1 MATSASLSG
10 SSAGGASE
18 GPLLFSSVLLL
29 GAPAYGCF
37 MSKKDILD
45 RLSTSGGSRT
55 VVRKRAAS
63 ETAATPG
70 STQSTRVRAG
80 VIRRRRKA
88 KDAAPPPELPNVVQE
103 ATAPKKEAEPV
114 VEAEESTVAAEEAVE
129 EAPAAAPAEKSEAEA
144 AEAAPAAEAVPAEA
158 VAEAAPE
165 PAAESVVEEPKAAEE
180 AAAEAAA
187 VEPPAAAEAAPAPA
201 AEEAKP
207 SAGAGLPRLPGL
219 GSAVVRPPPGYDP
232 ANPAASIEANKAETR
247 KPQTQ
252 EERWS
257 SNKTGGAPART
268 GEQDR
273 KERGRPRQDA
283 RRGRRRKAFG
293 SDDFYTPQPM
303 HRRRRTRRSGPKKES
318 PQPKAQ
324 KRRIQIDH
332 TVSVK
337 QLAQEMGVRAAQVLK
352 TLIGMGSMV
361 TINDQIDFDTAQL
374 VAAEF
379 EYEVINIGFA
389 EGDHLIQVEEDEAAG
404 DPRAAVVTIMGHVD
418 HGKTTLLDSIRN
430 ASVADGEAGGITQHI
445 GAYQAERNGEVIT
458 FIDTPGHQ
466 AFTEMRARG
475 AQVTDIV
482 IIVVAADDGIMPQT
496 VESINHAKAAGVPII
511 VAVNKCDKPGVNPDS
526 VRQRLMEHELVP
538 EEYGGDTMMVNVS
551 ALKGQGLDELLD
563 AILLVAEVHEY
574 KAVQDRHAE
583 GVVLEARL
591 EKGRGAVA
599 TLLVKQGTLEKGN
612 SVVLGTTHGR
622 IRAMTDFSGKT
633 LKSAGPSM
641 PVEVIGLSQVPVA
654 GDNFVVVKSDKDAK
668 ALVENRLAEQKAKAQ
683 VKPTKVTLEDLFSMA
698 EQDASAVKDLNL
710 IVKAD
715 VQGSIEALK
724 GSLEKI
730 DVEGIV
736 VKVLHS
742 GVGGITESDI
752 TLASAY
758 GAIVIGF
765 NVRPDGGARR
775 AADAQGVQCRYYKVI
790 YEALDEI
797 AAAAKGLLEPTIEEQ
812 HRASIEVRKVFT
824 VPKVGAIA
832 GCMVIDGKVARGQK
846 TRLLRDSVIIWE
858 GSLSSLKRFKDD
870 VKEVDKGYECGIG
883 LENYNDI
890 KEGDIIEA
898 YELVEI
904 RG

>member
-1 MATSASLSG
+1 
-10 SSAGGASE
+10 
-18 GPLLFSSVLLL
+18 
-29 GAPAYGCF
+29 

-45 RLSTSGGSRT
+45 RLSTNGGSRT
-55 VVRKRAAS
+55 VVRKRAAAD
-63 ETAATPG
+63 TPATPG

-88 KDAAPPPELPNVVQE
+88 KDAAAPPDLPNVVQE
-103 ATAPKKEAEPV
+103 V
-114 VEAEESTVAAEEAVE
+114 
-129 EAPAAAPAEKSEAEA
+129 AAPAEEAKPVEESVEA
-144 AEAAPAAEAVPAEA
+144 AAVQEEATPAAEAVE
-158 VAEAAPE
+158 EIT
-165 PAAESVVEEPKAAEE
+165 AESSETDNSGSEET
-180 AAAEAAA
+180 AA
-187 VEPPAAAEAAPAPA
+187 VETAAVEAADQPVPESTSTSEEQSTEKVEASGEQAASEEAPVAEKPVEKEAAPAP
-201 AEEAKP
+201 EEAKP

-232 ANPAASIEANKAETR
+232 SNPAASIEANKAETR

-252 EERWS
+252 EDRWS
-257 SNKTGGAPART
+257 SNKTGADTGRS
-268 GEQDR
+268 GEQDK

-283 RRGRRRKAFG
+283 RRGRRRQAYG
-293 SDDFYTPQPM
+293 SDDFYTPQPLQ
-303 HRRRRTRRSGPKKES
+303 RRRRNRRSGPKKES

-389 EGDHLIQVEEDEAAG
+389 EVDHLIKVEEDQEAG

-511 VAVNKCDKPGVNPDS
+511 VAVNKCDKPGVNPDT

-574 KAVQDRHAE
+574 KAVKDRHAE

-599 TLLVKQGTLEKGN
+599 TLLVKHGTLGKGN

-622 IRAMTDFSGKT
+622 IRAMTDYSGKT
-633 LKSAGPSM
+633 LKEAGPSM

-698 EQDASAVKDLNL
+698 EQGAASIKDLNL

-730 DVEGIV
+730 EVDGIV

-752 TLASAY
+752 TLAAAY

-812 HRASIEVRKVFT
+812 HRASIQVRKVFT

>member
-1 MATSASLSG
+1 
-10 SSAGGASE
+10 
-18 GPLLFSSVLLL
+18 
-29 GAPAYGCF
+29 

-45 RLSTSGGSRT
+45 RISTSGTRT
-55 VVRKRAAS
+55 VVRKR
-63 ETAATPG
+63 TAAESEPQKG

-88 KDAAPPPELPNVVQE
+88 KDSAPAPELPNVGQEPLEQE
-103 ATAPKKEAEPV
+103 AAVTPQADEAPV
-114 VEAEESTVAAEEAVE
+114 VEAVAAQEESLEVPVVNEEASEQSDDQPEVEAKAKAKKTQSAEKKAVKAEEASE
-129 EAPAAAPAEKSEAEA
+129 TAPEPQQEEKSE
-144 AEAAPAAEAVPAEA
+144 PPAEA
-158 VAEAAPE
+158 VA
-165 PAAESVVEEPKAAEE
+165 VEESPKAEVSSQPEVAASTPEQSAETSKE
-180 AAAEAAA
+180 TSK
-187 VEPPAAAEAAPAPA
+187 
-201 AEEAKP
+201 KP
-207 SAGAGLPRLPGL
+207 GVGLPRLPGL
-219 GSAVVRPPPGYDP
+219 GSAVVKPPPGYDP
-232 ANPAASIEANKAETR
+232 SNPQASVPSQDTKPATEKSEKGQNRWDNAASAARPKT
-247 KPQTQ
+247 
-252 EERWS
+252 EEGRDGD
-257 SNKTGGAPART
+257 KKRT
-268 GEQDR
+268 A
-273 KERGRPRQDA
+273 GRPRQDA
-283 RRGRRRKAFG
+283 RRGRRRQAFG
-293 SDDFYTPQPM
+293 GDDFYTPQPLQ
-303 HRRRRTRRSGPKKES
+303 RRRRNRRSGPKKES
-318 PQPKAQ
+318 PKPKAQ

-332 TVSVK
+332 TISVK
-337 QLAQEMGVRAAQVLK
+337 QLAQEMSVKGPQVMK
-352 TLIGMGSMV
+352 TLIGMGTMV
-361 TINDQIDFDTAQL
+361 TLNDQIDFETAQL

-379 EYEVINIGFA
+379 EYEVFNVGFEEA
-389 EGDHLIQVEEDEAAG
+389 DHLIGVAETEVEEGEKR
-404 DPRAAVVTIMGHVD
+404 PAVVTIMGHVD

-511 VAVNKCDKPGVNPDS
+511 VAVNKCDKPGVNPDN

-563 AILLVAEVHEY
+563 SILLVAEVHEY
-574 KAVQDRHAE
+574 KAVSDRHAE

-599 TLLVKQGTLEKGN
+599 TLLVKKGSLEKGN
-612 SVVLGTTHGR
+612 SVVLGTTAGR
-622 IRAMTDFSGKT
+622 IRAMTDYSGKT

-641 PVEVIGLSQVPVA
+641 PVEVIGLSQVPSA
-654 GDNFVVVKSDKDAK
+654 GDSFAVVKSDKDAK
-668 ALVENRLAEQKAKAQ
+668 ALAENRLAEEKTKTLK
-683 VKPTKVTLEDLFSMA
+683 KPTKITLEDLFSMA
-698 EQDASAVKDLNL
+698 EAGAVATKDLNL

-730 DVEGIV
+730 AVEGIE

-742 GVGGITESDI
+742 AVGGITESDI

-775 AADAQGVQCRYYKVI
+775 AAEANGVQCRYYKVI

-846 TRLLRDSVIIWE
+846 TRLLRDSIIIWE

-870 VKEVDKGYECGIG
+870 VKEVEKGYECGIG

-898 YELVEI
+898 YELVEV
-904 RG
+904 RA

>member
-1 MATSASLSG
+1 
-10 SSAGGASE
+10 
-18 GPLLFSSVLLL
+18 
-29 GAPAYGCF
+29 

-45 RLSTSGGSRT
+45 RLSTNGGSRT
-55 VVRKRAAS
+55 VVRKRAAAD
-63 ETAATPG
+63 TPATPG

-103 ATAPKKEAEPV
+103 AAVPEKEAEPV
-114 VEAEESTVAAEEAVE
+114 EEVVET
-129 EAPAAAPAEKSEAEA
+129 AAAPEESSA
-144 AEAAPAAEAVPAEA
+144 AEAAVDSASEPAEA
-158 VAEAAPE
+158 
-165 PAAESVVEEPKAAEE
+165 SE
-180 AAAEAAA
+180 AAAEETVVAEEVA
-187 VEPPAAAEAAPAPA
+187 PAEEVQSATEDSKNEQASDEVKASEESAGAEEAPVAEKPAEKEVAPAP
-201 AEEAKP
+201 EEAKP

-232 ANPAASIEANKAETR
+232 SNPAASIEANKTETK

-252 EERWS
+252 EDRWA
-257 SNKTGGAPART
+257 SNKTGGAPGRT
-268 GEQDR
+268 AEQEK

-283 RRGRRRKAFG
+283 RRGRRRQSFG
-293 SDDFYTPQPM
+293 SDDFYTPQPL
-303 HRRRRTRRSGPKKES
+303 HRRRRNRRSSGPKKES

-389 EGDHLIQVEEDEAAG
+389 EVDHLIKVEEDEESG

-445 GAYQAERNGEVIT
+445 GAYQAERNGEIIT

-511 VAVNKCDKPGVNPDS
+511 VAVNKCDKPGVNPDN

-563 AILLVAEVHEY
+563 SILLVAEVHEY
-574 KAVQDRHAE
+574 KAATDRHAE

-633 LKSAGPSM
+633 LKNAGPSM

-668 ALVENRLAEQKAKAQ
+668 ALVDNRLADQKAKAQ

-698 EQDASAVKDLNL
+698 EQDSASIKDLNL

-730 DVEGIV
+730 EVDGIV

-752 TLASAY
+752 TLAAAY

-775 AADAQGVQCRYYKVI
+775 TAEAQGVQCRYYKVI

-904 RG
+904 RS

>member
-1 MATSASLSG
+1 
-10 SSAGGASE
+10 
-18 GPLLFSSVLLL
+18 
-29 GAPAYGCF
+29 

-45 RLSTSGGSRT
+45 RLSTSGSGSRT
-55 VVRKRAAS
+55 VVRKRAAT
-63 ETAATPG
+63 ETVATPG

-80 VIRRRRKA
+80 VIRRRRKT
-88 KDAAPPPELPNVVQE
+88 KEAAPPPELPNIAQDV
-103 ATAPKKEAEPV
+103 APAEPEAPAVEEKPEAAVAAEVSEPVAKEVVEPTPEPSESAEAAPAEAAPEETKAEAPEKV
-114 VEAEESTVAAEEAVE
+114 VEAAEADAPKAEAPKAEEAKAAAKE
-129 EAPAAAPAEKSEAEA
+129 EAPAAEAEPE
-144 AEAAPAAEAVPAEA
+144 AE
-158 VAEAAPE
+158 
-165 PAAESVVEEPKAAEE
+165 
-180 AAAEAAA
+180 
-187 VEPPAAAEAAPAPA
+187 PAPA
-201 AEEAKP
+201 KTETKP
-207 SAGAGLPRLPGL
+207 AAGAGLPRLPGL

-232 ANPAASIEANKAETR
+232 SNPSASIEASKTKAKAKAAET
-247 KPQTQ
+247 
-252 EERWS
+252 
-257 SNKTGGAPART
+257 
-268 GEQDR
+268 QDR
-273 KERGRPRQDA
+273 WASKGPGAATPKPGEAERKDRGRPRQDA
-283 RRGRRRKAFG
+283 RRGRRRKTFG
-293 SDDFYTPQPM
+293 GDDFYTPQPL
-303 HRRRRTRRSGPKKES
+303 HRRRRNRRSSGPKKES
-318 PQPKAQ
+318 PKPKAQ
-324 KRRIQIDH
+324 KRRVQIDH

-379 EYEVINIGFA
+379 EYEIINIGF
-389 EGDHLIQVEEDEAAG
+389 EEDDHMIRVEEDAEVG
-404 DPRAAVVTIMGHVD
+404 DHRAAVVTIMGHVD

-511 VAVNKCDKPGVNPDS
+511 VAVNKCDKPGVNPDT

-563 AILLVAEVHEY
+563 SVLLVAEVHEY
-574 KAVQDRHAE
+574 KAVSDRHAE

-599 TLLVKQGTLEKGN
+599 TLLVKKGTLKKGD
-612 SVVLGTTHGR
+612 SVVLGTTQGR
-622 IRAMTDFSGKT
+622 IRAMADFSGNT
-633 LKSAGPSM
+633 LKTAGPSM
-641 PVEVIGLSQVPVA
+641 PVEVIGLSQVPSA
-654 GDNFVVVKSDKDAK
+654 GDSFVVVKSDKDAK
-668 ALVENRLAEQKAKAQ
+668 ALVQNRLNDLKAKAQ
-683 VKPTKVTLEDLFSMA
+683 VKPTKITLEDLFSMA
-698 EQDASAVKDLNL
+698 EESASVVKDLNL

-715 VQGSIEALK
+715 VQGSIEALN

-730 DVEGIV
+730 EVEGIN

-775 AADAQGVQCRYYKVI
+775 SAEANGVQCRFYRVI

-870 VKEVDKGYECGIG
+870 VREVEKGYECGIG

-890 KEGDIIEA
+890 KEGDIIES

-904 RG
+904 RA